1 MSQPTSVRRGL
12 WSVFAVAVV
21 GAAAAHFD
29 VIGHVAYALERGRI
43 KADQEHLT
51 RISSQEVAALEGLSR
66 AFNTVSAVVKPS
78 VVNIQARIKS
88 DEESDER
95 VKRFFGEQHLPVPP
109 SYSVGTG
116 SGVVFD
122 DQGYIITNN
131 HVVGT
136 AERVD
141 VTLADGRQYKAKLI
155 GADRMTDVAVVKI
168 ETTRLHP
175 ASFGDSDGVKVGD
188 IVLAVGSPFRLDQ
201 TVSHGIISAKGRNVE
216 SLDIDYQDFLQ
227 TDAPINPGNSGGP
240 LVNIHG
246 EVIGI
251 NTAIATENGGYMGV
265 GFSIPANKVRRIAEQ
280 LISGKKI
287 ERGFLGVSI
296 GEVAAGT
303 IEAMGLEYPQG
314 AQIEEVQKDG
324 PAGRAGISYGDIVL
338 EVDGKP
344 VGNSRGLT
352 EAIGGVSPNT
362 KVRMK
367 IWRDGV
373 TLEMDVIV
381 GQQPE
386 GFSTRPGRRL
396 APERSRDD
404 DVSEESGESDEKVS
418 VYRLRE
424 LGFSVTALT
433 QELADGLRLKGVD
446 SGAVVVRVEPMSD
459 AWHAGLR
466 RGDVI
471 VQADKK
477 SVRGIKELKGAL
489 TEQAVLKGVRMTV
502 RTSEGSR
509 SLVLRSN

>member
-1 MSQPTSVRRGL
+1 MNESRGVRRNI
-12 WSVFAVAVV
+12 WSFLAIVAI
-21 GAAAAHFD
+21 AAAMVHFD

-66 AFNTVSAVVKPS
+66 AFNTVASVIKPS
-78 VVNIQARIKS
+78 VVNIRAKLKG
-88 DEESDER
+88 DEEAAER
-95 VKRFFGEQHLPVPP
+95 MRRFFGNEFTIPP
-109 SYSVGTG
+109 SYSEGTG

-131 HVVGT
+131 HVVGN

-141 VTLADGRQYKAKLI
+141 VTLADGRQYKAKLV

-168 ETTRLHP
+168 ESNRLHP
-175 ASFGDSDGVKVGD
+175 ASFGDSDAVKVGD
-188 IVLAVGSPFRLDQ
+188 MVLAVGSPFRLDQ

-287 ERGFLGVSI
+287 ERGYLGVSI
-296 GEVAAGT
+296 AEVAAGT

-314 AQIEEVQKDG
+314 AQIEEVLKGG
-324 PAGRAGISYGDIVL
+324 PAGRAGLAYGDVIL

-344 VGNSRGLT
+344 IANSRALT
-352 EAIGGVSPNT
+352 EAIGSTAPNSR
-362 KVRMK
+362 VRMK
-367 IWRDGV
+367 VWRDGI
-373 TLEMDVIV
+373 TLELEVTV

-396 APERSRDD
+396 VPERLRDEAPDD
-404 DVSEESGESDEKVS
+404 DQAASDETVE
-418 VYRLRE
+418 VTRLGE
-424 LGFSVTALT
+424 FGLAVTALT
-433 QELADGLRLKGVD
+433 PELAERLDLKGVNN
-446 SGAVVVRVEPMSD
+446 GVVVVRVDPTGD

-466 RGDVI
+466 PGDVI
-471 VQADKK
+471 VQADRK
-477 SVRGIKELKGAL
+477 SVRGIKELKSVL
-489 TEQAVLKGVRMTV
+489 TRQAVSQGVRITV
-502 RTSEGSR
+502 RTSAGSR